1 MIDKVDRLKLKRVLR
16 DEAFWVAVL
25 PLLASLHPDMRVFL
39 EERWELLL
47 VLLGYL
53 AHNGYLRG
61 KVVKGAA
68 DVMAW
73 DNGAVQ
79 HDPLPHPGQNIV
91 GVIDPEESV

>member
-1 MIDKVDRLKLKRVLR
+1 MADQIDRLKLKRVLR

-25 PLLASLHPDMRVFL
+25 PLLASLHPDVRAFL

-61 KVVKGAA
+61 KVVKGAS
-68 DVMAW
+68 DVMVWQDSAPSSTLP
-73 DNGAVQ
+73 V
-79 HDPLPHPGQNIV
+79 HEPLPHPEPTEGN
-91 GVIDPEESV
+91 D